1 MAAEAGKLIEQ
12 LPDLWTRTN
21 MEERRSIL
29 LTMLDA
35 VFVDTKQSRSIV
47 AIKPK
52 APFRPIFQLATT
64 RAGSGATLTHDPDQS
79 QQYLSERVIE
89 AVFR

>member
-1 MAAEAGKLIEQ
+1 MAADAGKLIEQ

-29 LTMLDA
+29 LTMPDA

-47 AIKPK
+47 TIKPK

-64 RAGSGATLTHDPDQS
+64 RAGSRVTLTPGPDRL
-79 QQYLSERVIE
+79 QQELSGRVIE